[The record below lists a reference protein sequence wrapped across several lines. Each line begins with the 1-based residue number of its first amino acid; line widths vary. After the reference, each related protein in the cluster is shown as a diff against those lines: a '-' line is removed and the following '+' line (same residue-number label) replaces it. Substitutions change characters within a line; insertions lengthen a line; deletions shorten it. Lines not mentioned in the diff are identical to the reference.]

1 MATTTLIT
9 SKGTRGERKNNNNR
23 RGKGMDDGN
32 VVQGLRFRVPH
43 ALHFMV
49 TATLQGD
56 CHRS

>member
-1 MATTTLIT
+1 
-9 SKGTRGERKNNNNR
+9 
-23 RGKGMDDGN
+23 MDDGN

-43 ALHFMV
+43 ALRFMV